1 MFRSIFLAG
10 LLASLCPGANLA
22 VSTYFRDG
30 FTPSAMTS
38 DASGNLYIVGT
49 VPLDPESPG
58 ATAAVAKLDPM
69 ATRYRYL
76 AYLDAAA
83 SDSISAIAVD
93 SAGNAYVAG
102 QTTNPNFPSVGSGQ
116 LGTPPTS
123 AQDPRSFVVKL
134 DPGGAVVFSVL
145 VGGSVPSDAV
155 GIALTPR
162 GQILVSGIALATG
175 FPATAGAYSVADSAD
190 NWFLMEVDPTA
201 SQMIF
206 SATGIGGSS
215 IALDA
220 AGNIYLAGSSG
231 GTNYP
236 TTPGA
241 YQTTFVQ
248 GHICFGLCQI
258 GFDGVLQHVTKVD
271 PAATKLIYSTG
282 INDLTGGAGSTSNTG
297 LAVDAAGNAYVTGTL
312 LEALYPFT
320 VATPQNT
327 YGFLTKLDA
336 GGDSLLFSIPV
347 GGAGVQIDSTGA
359 VYVGGVVSSYDP
371 TGLGVPVTPI
381 APPPVFSWIPQ
392 ACWPNNI
399 VAISE
404 AYVMKIDPNSGNVED
419 AQWVDGS
426 APIAT
431 ALTLAS
437 GNAWIVGTTPA
448 PDVPFTPGV
457 LSPRNIGPGF
467 TAGAFLAAADFSSSP
482 GTGPAIACVLD
493 SGNFTH
499 VGAVAAFQLI
509 SVFGENL
516 GPATGVVANGSVA
529 PDGSDPT
536 LAGVNI
542 TFDGNP
548 AQLLYVSATQINVAV
563 PAPPA
568 SINVSPLPT
577 KTVMEIAVN
586 GQTVERQFPLTSSNL
601 NVFAQLN
608 SNQISCPHQTANG
621 FQPTALNA
629 GGSMNACSNPAKFG
643 STVSFFVEGVGAT
656 QLGFP
661 PTQTLTGIEA
671 AIGNCTVPA
680 ANASLITGFV
690 YQVDIPLPDALL
702 PCATSYSLTS
712 PENSFQVT
720 LSSGTVPMGPRVI
733 PSPGGAI
740 INFAPGQPMPMVIWV
755 TE

>member
-1 MFRSIFLAG
+1 MRCARQG
-10 LLASLCPGANLA
+10 
-22 VSTYFRDG
+22 
-30 FTPSAMTS
+30 
-38 DASGNLYIVGT
+38 
-49 VPLDPESPG
+49 
-58 ATAAVAKLDPM
+58 
-69 ATRYRYL
+69 
-76 AYLDAAA
+76 
-83 SDSISAIAVD
+83 
-93 SAGNAYVAG
+93 
-102 QTTNPNFPSVGSGQ
+102 
-116 LGTPPTS
+116 
-123 AQDPRSFVVKL
+123 
-134 DPGGAVVFSVL
+134 
-145 VGGSVPSDAV
+145 
-155 GIALTPR
+155 
-162 GQILVSGIALATG
+162 
-175 FPATAGAYSVADSAD
+175 
-190 NWFLMEVDPTA
+190 
-201 SQMIF
+201 
-206 SATGIGGSS
+206 
-215 IALDA
+215 
-220 AGNIYLAGSSG
+220 
-231 GTNYP
+231 
-236 TTPGA
+236 
-241 YQTTFVQ
+241 FVQ
-248 GHICFGLCQI
+248 GHICYGLCQI
-258 GFDGVLQHVTKVD
+258 GFNGVLQHVTKVD

-282 INDLTGGAGSTSNTG
+282 INDLTGAAGSTSNTG

-320 VATPQNT
+320 VSTPQNY

-359 VYVGGVVSSYDP
+359 VYVGGVLSSYDP
-371 TGLGVPVTPI
+371 VGLGVPVTPV
-381 APPPVFSWIPQ
+381 APPLVFSWIPQ
-392 ACWPNNI
+392 PCWPNNI

-404 AYVMKIDPNSGNVED
+404 AYVMKIDPNGGNVED

-457 LSPRNIGPGF
+457 LSPQNIGPGF
-467 TAGAFLAAADFSSSP
+467 TAGAFLAAADFSSNP

-499 VGAVAAFQLI
+499 AGAVAAFQLI

-516 GPATGVVANGSVA
+516 GPATGVVA

-536 LAGVNI
+536 LAGVNV

-563 PAPPA
+563 PAPPPSTSVA
-568 SINVSPLPT
+568 PLPT
-577 KTVMEIAVN
+577 KTVMEINVN
-586 GQTVERQFPLTSSNL
+586 GQTVERQFPFTSSNL

-608 SNQISCPHQTANG
+608 SNLISCPMGNLNANG

-629 GGSMNACSNPAKFG
+629 DGSMNSCSNPAKLG
-643 STVSFFVEGVGAT
+643 SIVSFFVEGVGAV

-661 PTQTLTGIEA
+661 PPQTLSGVEA

-690 YQVDIPLPDALL
+690 YQVDIPLPDMIV

-712 PENSFQVT
+712 MENSFEIT

-733 PSPGGAI
+733 PTPGGPI
-740 INFAPGQPMPMVIWV
+740 INFAPGQPMPLVVWV
-755 TE
+755 TQ